1 MEYITRLLLVVS
13 LAISAALTYKLHEAN
28 TALTDLKTKVADE
41 RAAALD
47 KLQQLE
53 THHKQKLKEVEND
66 TETNLAKLQHSITT
80 ADQSNSRLRQQ
91 LATFSKRSATT
102 SSASPTCNCEA
113 AESRTVLLAEL
124 LGELDG
130 MAGEYAAE
138 ADGARIRGLACERA
152 YGSVET
158 DGMDEKR

>member
-66 TETNLAKLQHSITT
+66 TETKLAKLQHSITA

-91 LATFSKRSATT
+91 LATFSKRGTAT
-102 SSASPTCNCEA
+102 SSASLTCNCEA

-124 LGELDG
+124 LGDLDTL
-130 MAGEYAAE
+130 AGDYASE
-138 ADGARIRGLACERA
+138 ADEARIRGLGCQQGFEAVN
-152 YGSVET
+152 SPLLQ
-158 DGMDEKR
+158 